1 MKKEDL
7 KPGYVV
13 ELRDKSYYICAQC
26 KYGLTLNNVNGG
38 FIPVSNYN
46 EDLINGNEPGCD
58 IIRIWG
64 FCETKSNANAISS
77 RNRPLLWERKE
88 ETVIATDDDVLNAI
102 IDVNGDDFQLGI
114 AMEEC
119 AELIQAISKYRRYG
133 DNYQSVAEEIADV
146 LMVIEQ
152 VKRICNLTDASID
165 LIRAEKMN
173 RLRGRLASGNN
184 K

>member
-13 ELRDKSYYICAQC
+13 ELREKSYYICVQC
-26 KYGLTLNNVNGG
+26 VQGLTLNSDIGG
-38 FIPVSNYN
+38 YIPVSNYS
-46 EDLINGNEPGCD
+46 EDLINDRNNDCD
-58 IIRIWG
+58 IIRVWG
-64 FCETKSNANAISS
+64 FCETQHSANAISS

-133 DNYQSVAEEIADV
+133 DNQQSVAEEIADV
-146 LMVIEQ
+146 LIVIEQ
-152 VKRICNLTDASID
+152 VKHICKLTDYSID

-173 RLRGRLASGNN
+173 RLRERLASGNN

>member
-13 ELRDKSYYICAQC
+13 ELRDKSLYMCVQC
-26 KYGLTLNNVNGG
+26 EYGLTLNSDIGG
-38 FIPVSNYN
+38 YIDVSSYH
-46 EDLINGNEPGCD
+46 EDLINDINHGCD
-58 IIRIWG
+58 VIRVWG
-64 FCETKSNANAISS
+64 FCKTQYNATAISS

-133 DNYQSVAEEIADV
+133 DNQQSVSEEIADV
-146 LMVIEQ
+146 LIVIDQ
-152 VKRICNLTDASID
+152 VKRICKLSDKLID
-165 LIRAEKMN
+165 QIQAEKKK
-173 RLRGRLASGNN
+173 RLRERLAAGNN

>member
-13 ELRDKSYYICAQC
+13 EFRNGRFFICAQ
-26 KYGLTLNNVNGG
+26 YIGGLTLNAIEGTFCN
-38 FIPVSNYN
+38 IAELSR
-46 EDLINGNEPGCD
+46 DLSYKECHDYD
-58 IIRIWG
+58 IIRVWG
-64 FCETKSNANAISS
+64 FSETQANAGDISS

-88 ETVIATDDDVLNAI
+88 ETVIATDDDVLNAV
-102 IDVNGDDFQLGI
+102 IDTNGDDFQLGI

-133 DNYQSVAEEIADV
+133 DNQQSVAEEIADV
-146 LMVIEQ
+146 LIVIDQ
-152 VKRICNLTDASID
+152 VKRICKLSNNSIEQIRTYKIDKLRKNLA
-165 LIRAEKMN
+165 A
-173 RLRGRLASGNN
+173 GNN